1 MPVTVIALLVAAAA
15 VFFLSPVVLS
25 FGRWQS
31 RRPSLALKAW
41 LAALIGGLLL
51 SAAAVIALIVGA
63 LDAEIGG
70 AGSQALV
77 PWIAG
82 WMALSAAGIV
92 LALVL
97 SASDD
102 FGRRLKAEA
111 QVLRSRW
118 TDWYIDAPFRIVT
131 VEDDAPCA
139 WSLAGRPPE
148 IYLSTGMRRVL
159 SGGECA
165 AIIAHE
171 KSHVLRRHNLV
182 LRVAAVNSACLPRR
196 LPVSRRFRASVLT
209 LVEMIAD
216 DDAVQATSAAAVRSA
231 LDVTG
236 GFNGDASLRLRSLR
250 LRRIHLGAG

>member
-1 MPVTVIALLVAAAA
+1 MLVTAIVLLVAAAA

-25 FGRWQS
+25 FGHWQS
-31 RRPSLALKAW
+31 RRPRLALRAW
-41 LAALIGGLLL
+41 LAALISGLLL
-51 SAAAVIALIVGA
+51 SAAAVVALIIGA
-63 LDAEIGG
+63 LDAERGG
-70 AGSQALV
+70 PGSQALV

-82 WMALSAAGIV
+82 WVALSVAGIV

-111 QVLRSRW
+111 RVLRSRW

-131 VEDDAPCA
+131 VDDDDPCA
-139 WSLAGRPPE
+139 CSLAGRPPE

-159 SGGECA
+159 SGDECA

-196 LPVSRRFRASVLT
+196 LPVSQRFRASVLT

-216 DDAVQATSAAAVRSA
+216 DDAVQATSADA
-231 LDVTG
+231 LRG
-236 GFNGDASLRLRSLR
+236 ALESISGFSGDASLRLRSLR
-250 LRRIHLGAG
+250 LRRIHLGTG

>member
-1 MPVTVIALLVAAAA
+1 MLVTAIILLIAAAA

-31 RRPSLALKAW
+31 RRPSLALNAW
-41 LAALIGGLLL
+41 LTALIGGLLL
-51 SAAAVIALIVGA
+51 SAAAVIALIAGA
-63 LDAEIGG
+63 LDVQRDD
-70 AGSQALV
+70 AGPQVLV

-82 WMALSAAGIV
+82 WVALFAAGIA
-92 LALVL
+92 LAVVL

-102 FGRRLKAEA
+102 FGRRLRSEA

-118 TDWYIDAPFRIVT
+118 TDWYVDSPFRIVT
-131 VEDDAPCA
+131 VDDDDPSAC
-139 WSLAGRPPE
+139 SLAGRPPE

-159 SGGECA
+159 SSDECA

-171 KSHVLRRHNLV
+171 KAHILRRHNLV
-182 LRVAAVNSACLPRR
+182 LRAAAVNSACLPRR

-216 DDAVQATSAAAVRSA
+216 DDAVQATSADAVRDA
-231 LDVTG
+231 LESIG
-236 GFNGDASLRLRSLR
+236 RFSGDASLRLRSLR
-250 LRRIHLGAG
+250 LRHIHLGTG